1 MRRITTLAA
10 ILVPVWLAGCAA
22 APDPSSLDYDPFE
35 DQNRQVHAF
44 NKSVDSTVF
53 GGTARAWGVV
63 MPQPVRTGVGNLN
76 DHWSLP
82 GETIQY
88 ALQGKGGQVAR
99 HATRFA
105 VNSTFG
111 LFGLL
116 DPAAE
121 MGLPYD
127 ETNFDETFHV
137 WGVPEG
143 GYVEVPFGGPG
154 TQRDWTGWALDI
166 VADPMFYVAPVAAA
180 NALVGVAALD
190 IVNDR
195 YELDPV
201 LEELLYTSQD
211 SYTAQRITYLQN
223 MRARLQGGSSVEQ
236 LEDVYA
242 DF

>member
-1 MRRITTLAA
+1 MRERLTIVSIIAA
-10 ILVPVWLAGCAA
+10 VGLGGCVS
-22 APDPSSLDYDPFE
+22 APDPSSLDHDPYE
-35 DQNRQVHAF
+35 ATNRQVHAL
-44 NKSVDSTVF
+44 NKAVDSALF
-53 GGTARAWGVV
+53 GGTSRAWGTI
-63 MPQPVRTGVGNLN
+63 MPQPVRTGLGNLN

-88 ALQGKGGQVAR
+88 ALQGNGDSVAR
-99 HATRFA
+99 NATRFA

-111 LFGLL
+111 LLGLL

-127 ETNFDETFHV
+127 ETNFDETFYV

-143 GYVEVPFGGPG
+143 AYVEAPLGGPG

-166 VADPMFYVAPVAAA
+166 VADPMFYVAPVAVG

-223 MRARLQGGSSVEQ
+223 MRARLQGGSNLED